1 MKTSFLIFAAIV
13 MIFACAV
20 LVINPVYANLIYEE
34 NNLFENLTV
43 AICGATLLL
52 SLTLFF
58 ITYRRNSEYGF
69 WLFLSVFVFIFIGDE
84 ISWGMAYFGL
94 AKHKIAGV
102 GFDGIHDILSIGIG
116 TIKLT
121 RDYIMSI
128 GILDRRSIF
137 IIIGCATAAIG
148 LIYILVK
155 SIIKSRER
163 IYKFFYKNLKW
174 KPFLFLILG
183 LALIIIAMVID
194 EDDLIGFPRKRVIEE
209 SLEFLAATS
218 FLFSCLSGFMESNRG
233 RPKVKEQFK

>member
-1 MKTSFLIFAAIV
+1 
-13 MIFACAV
+13 
-20 LVINPVYANLIYEE
+20 
-34 NNLFENLTV
+34 
-43 AICGATLLL
+43 
-52 SLTLFF
+52 
-58 ITYRRNSEYGF
+58 
-69 WLFLSVFVFIFIGDE
+69 
-84 ISWGMAYFGL
+84 MAYFGL
-94 AKHKIAGV
+94 AKHKIAGA

-128 GILDRRSIF
+128 GVLNRRSIF
-137 IIIGCATAAIG
+137 IIIGCTTAAIG

-174 KPFLFLILG
+174 EPFFILG

-194 EDDLIGFPRKRVIEE
+194 EDNLVNFPHKRAIEE

-218 FLFSCLSGFMESNRG
+218 FLFSCLSR
-233 RPKVKEQFK
+233 FKSL